1 MASGVYAR
9 RNNEPIATDVTESES
24 ENGTNNGESDSLA
37 TDETENGITNGMS
50 DPLATD
56 VTENE
61 KTNEEPAKCFAKI
74 GDPTGSLPPPKKAKV
89 SNDNDILE

>member
-1 MASGVYAR
+1 
-9 RNNEPIATDVTESES
+9 
-24 ENGTNNGESDSLA
+24 
-37 TDETENGITNGMS
+37 
-50 DPLATD
+50 

-89 SNDNDILE
+89 SNDNNILK